1 MVFSVVLLQMGVF
14 FLIVIVGMAAS
25 RLGVVKRDY
34 LKELASLVS
43 KVFLPALIFYMTYHG
58 TTRQQVLDN
67 VPMIAL
73 AAGFYVVVSAIMKA
87 LALLLKPKGDRQ
99 KVFRFAFIFGNTGFV
114 GIPLLAA
121 LYPESG
127 LLYMALFSIVDQL
140 LFWTYGVYLATASD
154 RRARFGLR
162 QLASPNI
169 VAIVLALVFVLAG
182 VQLPGLVMDVLD
194 TVSGATTALCMVYL
208 GCLFYYSN
216 WGVALKAREVYAGI
230 AVKMVLLPVVLGRL
244 LFLTGLPEDMV
255 VSMIVI
261 MALPTMTVVPMVA
274 AAHGNEGEY
283 AAGVTVVTLASCI
296 VTLPFVV
303 LLATG

>member
-1 MVFSVVLLQMGVF
+1 MVFSVVLHQMGVF

-154 RRARFGLR
+154 RRGRASGFGSWR
-162 QLASPNI
+162 A
-169 VAIVLALVFVLAG
+169 
-182 VQLPGLVMDVLD
+182 
-194 TVSGATTALCMVYL
+194 
-208 GCLFYYSN
+208 
-216 WGVALKAREVYAGI
+216 
-230 AVKMVLLPVVLGRL
+230 
-244 LFLTGLPEDMV
+244 
-255 VSMIVI
+255 
-261 MALPTMTVVPMVA
+261 PTSWP
-274 AAHGNEGEY
+274 
-283 AAGVTVVTLASCI
+283 
-296 VTLPFVV
+296 
-303 LLATG
+303 